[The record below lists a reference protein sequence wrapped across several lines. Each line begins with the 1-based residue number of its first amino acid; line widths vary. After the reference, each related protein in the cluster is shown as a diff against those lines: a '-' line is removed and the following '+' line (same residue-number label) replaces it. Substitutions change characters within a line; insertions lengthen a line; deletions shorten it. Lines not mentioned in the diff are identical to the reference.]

1 MRDASD
7 SSSPV
12 ANGEVPAIRGQIR
25 LKQLVDK
32 EVRQVIAKS
41 YKDRQ
46 LGELV
51 SLVESVL
58 LDVEQGEVLRFP
70 GYDRD
75 LLSLLR
81 RRPSWKSKR

>member
-1 MRDASD
+1 MPAT

-12 ANGEVPAIRGQIR
+12 EDGEVPTIRGQVRI
-25 LKQLVDK
+25 KNMVDQ
-32 EVRQVIAKS
+32 EVRQVIEKS

-58 LDVEQGEVLRFP
+58 LDVDQGEVLRSP

-75 LLSLLR
+75 LLAVFR
-81 RRPSWKSKR
+81 QRPSWKHKN

>member
-1 MRDASD
+1 MER
-7 SSSPV
+7 
-12 ANGEVPAIRGQIR
+12 
-25 LKQLVDK
+25 
-32 EVRQVIAKS
+32 S

-58 LDVEQGEVLRFP
+58 LDVDRGEVLRSP

-75 LLSLLR
+75 LFAVCR
-81 RRPSWKSKR
+81 QRPSWKTKQ

>member
-1 MRDASD
+1 MPAN

-12 ANGEVPAIRGQIR
+12 EDGEAPTIRGQVRI
-25 LKQLVDK
+25 QNIIGK
-32 EVRQVIAKS
+32 EVRQVIEKS

-58 LDVEQGEVLRFP
+58 LDVDQGEVLRSP

-75 LLSLLR
+75 LR
-81 RRPSWKSKR
+81 AVVRQRPSWKHKK

>member
-1 MRDASD
+1 MPAN
-7 SSSPV
+7 SSLPV
-12 ANGEVPAIRGQIR
+12 EDGEAPTIRGQVRI
-25 LKQLVDK
+25 QNIIGK
-32 EVRQVIAKS
+32 EVRQVIEKS

-58 LDVEQGEVLRFP
+58 LDVDQGEVLRSP

-75 LLSLLR
+75 LLAVLR
-81 RRPSWKSKR
+81 RRPGWKHKN

>member
-1 MRDASD
+1 MPANSAS
-7 SSSPV
+7 P
-12 ANGEVPAIRGQIR
+12 GETGEGPTIRGQVRI
-25 LKQLVDK
+25 QTIIGQ
-32 EVRQVIAKS
+32 EVRQVIEKS

-58 LDVEQGEVLRFP
+58 LDVDQGEVLRSP

-75 LLSLLR
+75 LLSVLR
-81 RRPSWKSKR
+81 RRPSWKHKN

>member
-1 MRDASD
+1 MPAIL
-7 SSSPV
+7 SSPGE
-12 ANGEVPAIRGQIR
+12 NGEGPTIRGQVRIN
-25 LKQLVDK
+25 QLVSE

-58 LDVEQGEVLRFP
+58 LDVDQGEILRSP

-75 LLSLLR
+75 LSAVLR
-81 RRPSWKSKR
+81 KRTIWKHRK